1 MDTITARDKKL
12 RLMDDIH
19 SLVITLEDLL
29 VMEFRTCQSIHNL
42 SKEERQALSK
52 SDIPTL
58 EKLVEQKEAALDE
71 LGQIEDKR
79 RMIAQNLGQEFGIH
93 TDGPTI
99 AEIADRLPQETGN
112 RINHLREGI
121 VALSEDIR
129 VITSGNRVL
138 AATALDWID
147 ATQTFLLDAIRP
159 TPFYDRPGVAAGNQS
174 EAVWDV
180 DQRI

>member
-1 MDTITARDKKL
+1 
-12 RLMDDIH
+12 MDDVH

-29 VMEFRTCQSIHNL
+29 VKEFRTCQSIHSL
-42 SKEERQALSK
+42 SKEERHALSK

-71 LGQIEDKR
+71 LGQIEDRR
-79 RMIAQNLGQEFGIH
+79 RMIVQNLGQEFGIH
-93 TDGPTI
+93 SDKPTI
-99 AEIADRLPQETGN
+99 AEIAGQLPMETGN

-121 VALSEDIR
+121 MALSEDIR
-129 VITSGNRVL
+129 VITSGNRAL

-147 ATQTFLLDAIRP
+147 ATQTFLLDAFRP
-159 TPFYDRPGVAAGNQS
+159 NLFYERPGVGSGNGP
-174 EAVWDV
+174 EAIWDV